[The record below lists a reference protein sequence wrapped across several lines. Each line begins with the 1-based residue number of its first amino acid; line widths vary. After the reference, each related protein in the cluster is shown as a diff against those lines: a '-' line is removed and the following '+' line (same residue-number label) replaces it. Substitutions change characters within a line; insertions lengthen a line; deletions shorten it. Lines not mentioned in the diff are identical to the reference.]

1 MAEENGVQAED
12 VSVEIFQ
19 GEEEWQIAEIAVTA
33 GEISKEGSGQGELS
47 VEAVQIEEKRK
58 DIKNISKDEKTLK
71 RQICS
76 YFAIGEDKVHIWK

>member
-19 GEEEWQIAEIAVTA
+19 GEEEWQIAEIAVVS
-33 GEISKEGSGQGELS
+33 GELSDRGSGQGGLS
-47 VEAVQIEEKRK
+47 VEVVQIEEKREN
-58 DIKNISKDEKTLK
+58 IKNISKDEKNLK
-71 RQICS
+71 KQICS